1 MELRDKIK
9 KYIFNN
15 SNKIKINSKD
25 IKKDD
30 IFLALNGKKY
40 HGNKFLADAFK
51 FGAKYCITDK
61 KNKEFKKKENILFV
75 DDVYS
80 YLKNISVQKRSLFNG
95 EVIGI
100 TGSAGKTSLKEYLS
114 FFLKKKYKV
123 SASIKSYNNNLGV
136 MISLKLFV
144 PISKIAK
151 FELIFIFKIEI
162 ITPKLLL

>member
-30 IFLALNGKKY
+30 IFIALNGKKY
-40 HGNKFLADAFK
+40 HGNKFLADAYK

-80 YLKNISVQKRSLFNG
+80 YLENISIQKRSLFNG

-100 TGSAGKTSLKEYLS
+100 TGSAGKDR
-114 FFLKKKYKV
+114 
-123 SASIKSYNNNLGV
+123 KSV
-136 MISLKLFV
+136 V
-144 PISKIAK
+144 
-151 FELIFIFKIEI
+151 
-162 ITPKLLL
+162 